1 MKDEMN
7 YRRALTPLLI
17 LTAILLSP
25 QLTRA
30 QNSGATRDTL
40 TLVEA
45 VRMAVQAA
53 PALHA
58 AEASVDAAKAH
69 VKEIDSYAYPQ
80 LSGNAGYTRIDP
92 VISLDIPVGPGKT
105 QTFSTMPN
113 DNYTAGLNVSQL
125 ITGFGREGA
134 EERVAESGIKSAE
147 DNLDQARMT
156 AAYQTVQ
163 VYYAMLT
170 SDESIRVVQDQLSVV
185 KENLTTT
192 ETHEKQGTV
201 TSLDPLSVRV
211 RISALESQIAEL
223 SANRKKQEAM
233 LHRLTGIAPGV
244 HIPVTRPL
252 RDLKVSGNFDTL
264 VTIAEKQ
271 RPEITLSKDAENTA
285 RLAVEA
291 AKTTN
296 YPVLSANV
304 AGGVKDGY
312 LPNLT
317 DPKLNW
323 SGNISL
329 HVPILDGGLASS
341 QVEQAEANL
350 RVAETRTL
358 DARRSIASD
367 IEQAEADLESNGTR
381 LLGMKVQIEQA
392 QQAYDVANVRYK
404 NGAATSLDVLT
415 AQSALEDAYLQS
427 AQVRYAFELSLYNVN
442 RAIGT
447 PMW

>member
-1 MKDEMN
+1 MKYNMK
-7 YRRALTPLLI
+7 YRRAVAPLLMLI
-17 LTAILLSP
+17 AMFVTP
-25 QLTRA
+25 QFTHA
-30 QNSGATRDTL
+30 QSATRDTL
-40 TLVEA
+40 SLGEA

-58 AEASVDAAKAH
+58 AEAAVDAAKAR
-69 VKEIDSYAYPQ
+69 VREIDSYAYPQ

-92 VISLDIPVGPGKT
+92 VISITIPGPGGSSNS
-105 QTFSTMPN
+105 FSTMPN
-113 DNYTAGLNVSQL
+113 DNYTAGLNFSQL

-134 EERVAESGIKSAE
+134 NERVAESGIKSAE
-147 DNLDQARMT
+147 DNLDAAKMM

-170 SDESIRVVQDQLSVV
+170 SDESLHVVQDQLKIVQ
-185 KENLTTT
+185 ENLGITQ
-192 ETHEKQGTV
+192 ERQKQGTV

-211 RISALESQIAEL
+211 RISALENQIADI
-223 SANRKKQEAM
+223 SATRKKQEAM

-244 HIPVTRPL
+244 HIPVVKPA
-252 RDLKVSGNFDTL
+252 RDLQVPGDMDTL
-264 VTIAEKQ
+264 IAIAERQ
-271 RPEITLSKDAENTA
+271 RPEIALAKDAERTA
-285 RLAVEA
+285 RLQVEA
-291 AKTTN
+291 AKMTN

-367 IEQAEADLESNGTR
+367 IEQAEADLQSSSTR
-381 LLGMKVQIEQA
+381 LLSTQVQIDQA

-427 AQVRYAFELSLYNVN
+427 AQIHYAFELSLYNVN